1 MGAQPEQNSPTI
13 SKKEKNSFLKKIPY
27 KNWKLWAVCSGV
39 LLVLLMVSLITGG
52 FRTTSTSN
60 SSYEVIDLK
69 GKTISEACEIAK
81 SNGWI
86 PYVTIWSSGNDDRQ
100 GDCYSNLEVQKFEY
114 DSGYCWG
121 ASEST
126 KTKKNVCITAY
137 DNGYTGPDSNKD
149 KQDSAT
155 DETNSSVDSSTTNSP
170 SASSATNSPSASNA
184 GSSPSSSSGSS
195 SSSDGMCK
203 SDYQKDLDAAK
214 AAYEAAKSVYD
225 TYKSLGVDASTL
237 ETYQSTLDLAKTSLD
252 AAQKIYDTYCK

>member
-1 MGAQPEQNSPTI
+1 MGPQPEQNSPTI

-39 LLVLLMVSLITGG
+39 LLVLLVVSLITGG
-52 FRTTSTSN
+52 FRTMSASN
-60 SSYEVIDLK
+60 ASYEVIDLK

-81 SNGWI
+81 SNGWT
-86 PYVTIWSSGNDDRQ
+86 PYITIWSSGNDDRQ
-100 GDCYSNLEVQKFEY
+100 GDCYSNLEVQEFEY
-114 DSGYCWG
+114 DGGYCWG
-121 ASEST
+121 VSEST

-149 KQDSAT
+149 KEDSAA
-155 DETNSSVDSSTTNSP
+155 DESNSSAD
-170 SASSATNSPSASNA
+170 SSATNSPSASNA
-184 GSSPSSSSGSS
+184 GSSSSSSSGSS

-214 AAYEAAKSVYD
+214 AAYEAAKSAYD

-237 ETYQSTLDLAKTSLD
+237 ETYQSSLDLAKASLD